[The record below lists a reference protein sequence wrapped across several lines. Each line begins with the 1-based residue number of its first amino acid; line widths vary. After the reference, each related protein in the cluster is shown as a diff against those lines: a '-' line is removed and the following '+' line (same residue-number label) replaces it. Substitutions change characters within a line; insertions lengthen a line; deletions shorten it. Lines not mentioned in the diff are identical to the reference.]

1 MIGDVHTRSALKR
14 WSCELG
20 RPSRTGRQRFFFFFL
35 AGGGLSLG
43 ASPSVVSMRWFV
55 LISPL
60 WLCSLCG
67 RRYALKKSF
76 ESLTRALASA
86 ASSSALALILAMW
99 FLLICRSQQHH
110 VYFLFIQPTQSVLFA
125 VPNYFNDGH
134 EYNQLIEL
142 LS

>member
-1 MIGDVHTRSALKR
+1 M
-14 WSCELG
+14 
-20 RPSRTGRQRFFFFFL
+20 
-35 AGGGLSLG
+35 SLG

-86 ASSSALALILAMW
+86 ASSSALALISAMW
-99 FLLICRSQQHH
+99 FLLICRSRQHH